1 MEADLRR
8 GILPAPDLE
17 EACGGGPAHALSE
30 ESGVT
35 ADSSRSALL
44 GDADSSSL
52 SIEWTDEKH
61 NLYLNLLERSFVDQ
75 LNHSKRM
82 RGAILREVVGVPYPP
97 SELPMENCA
106 SFDEVL
112 QDGLWQKIN
121 FRRMKNSSDS
131 HVVKSPRTRHVVTTG
146 NVYPLEPHTQQYNEE
161 VHMTGNRNFSS
172 GLPSS
177 STQHYAHHVRH
188 HNPVGG
194 TAEVSDQNFVN
205 EDGKRNSAYSP
216 VPKRA
221 RRSSA
226 DGSSNDQVVP
236 RGGFRSANAS
246 VFRHGSSKEQQGN
259 SEDPD

>member
-52 SIEWTDEKH
+52 VQSIEWTDEKH

-106 SFDEVL
+106 SFDEEIEISLVDYRAVQHSTMHIMYAITIQLVALLKFQIRTLSMKTEKGILLILLFPKGPGEAQLMGHQMIKSFHVEDFVVQML
-112 QDGLWQKIN
+112 Q
-121 FRRMKNSSDS
+121 SSDMVPLRNNREIRKTLTDS
-131 HVVKSPRTRHVVTTG
+131 HSRNRIDIIFQEEAG
-146 NVYPLEPHTQQYNEE
+146 TQA
-161 VHMTGNRNFSS
+161 GR
-172 GLPSS
+172 
-177 STQHYAHHVRH
+177 
-188 HNPVGG
+188 
-194 TAEVSDQNFVN
+194 
-205 EDGKRNSAYSP
+205 
-216 VPKRA
+216 
-221 RRSSA
+221 
-226 DGSSNDQVVP
+226 
-236 RGGFRSANAS
+236 
-246 VFRHGSSKEQQGN
+246 
-259 SEDPD
+259 